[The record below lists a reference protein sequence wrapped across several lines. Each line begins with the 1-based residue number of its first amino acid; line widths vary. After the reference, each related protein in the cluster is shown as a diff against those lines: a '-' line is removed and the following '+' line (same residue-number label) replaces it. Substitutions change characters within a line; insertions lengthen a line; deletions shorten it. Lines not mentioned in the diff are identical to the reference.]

1 MNAMMGITRPSDQGF
16 DFIHLNLHK
25 TFSTPHG
32 GGGPGAGVLGVR
44 AFLEDY
50 LPVPRVVNRGYKY
63 AFDYSQRKSVGSI
76 RYCYGNFGML
86 VRAYSYIKSWGSSLK
101 TVSDNAILNA
111 NYLLRLLKDEF
122 LVPFDRICAHE
133 FVISSKGLGERS
145 AFDIAKRLLD
155 YGFHPPTI
163 YFPLTVKEALM
174 IEPTETESKETLDR
188 FAWALKKIAYE
199 LREKPD
205 FVRKSPHTKSI
216 GRLDEVSAARKP
228 NLRWKAKVQF
238 ATGSNP

>member
-1 MNAMMGITRPSDQGF
+1 
-16 DFIHLNLHK
+16 
-25 TFSTPHG
+25 
-32 GGGPGAGVLGVR
+32 
-44 AFLEDY
+44 
-50 LPVPRVVNRGYKY
+50 VVNRGHKY

-122 LVPFDRICAHE
+122 LVPYDRICAHE

-145 AFDIAKRLLD
+145 ALDIAKRLLD

-174 IEPTETESKETLDR
+174 IEPTETESKETLDK

-199 LREKPD
+199 LKEKPD
-205 FVRKSPHTKSI
+205 FVRASPHTKSI

-228 NLRWKAKVQF
+228 NLRWTPKVKP